1 MTYLLDYDNN
11 CNPIVFSTNEQFLYD
26 CQEALTKVGY
36 RLLLSEK
43 LQHKKVLL
51 FEINQH
57 GTETVLGSTS
67 MPSVAKIIVDYVG
80 KEHSV
85 NLEYEFVG

>member
-1 MTYLLDYDNN
+1 MTYLLDDGK
-11 CNPIVFSTNEQFLYD
+11 PIVFSTNEMFLYD
-26 CQEALTKVGY
+26 CQEALTKAGY
-36 RLLLSEK
+36 ELSRSEK
-43 LQHKKVLL
+43 LKHKKRLP

-57 GTETVLGSTS
+57 GTETVLGSAS

-85 NLEYEFVG
+85 NLEYEFVE